1 MLIQKVKKF
10 LLFLSIALLL
20 FLAFSLQEG
29 VVVENGGSDI
39 DYGYLPHKDQ
49 EEDEDPGEGE
59 ERQTR
64 IAIIIDDLGNSFERD
79 KAISN
84 IDSTITLAVLPSRQD
99 TILTADY
106 FQDFERFQLIL
117 HLPLE
122 PLAPEDAEPN
132 MIMTDMN
139 EEQIGSILGEY
150 LNQLGD
156 YVVGVNNHKGSKYTS
171 NEEKMTVLLEE
182 LKNQGLFFVDSFTY
196 GKSVAYEAAKE
207 VGVKT
212 AKRDIF
218 LDNIDD
224 KTEIRK
230 QLWEAFELA
239 DKQGSAIAI
248 GHSKQ
253 NTISVLEEEMPKL
266 QEEGVEFV
274 KVSELLE

>member
-1 MLIQKVKKF
+1 MSTQKVKKF
-10 LLFLSIALLL
+10 LFALLIALLL
-20 FLAFSLQEG
+20 FLVFFLQEG
-29 VVVENGGSDI
+29 AVIEDGDSDI
-39 DYGYLPHKDQ
+39 DYGHFPHKDR
-49 EEDEDPGEGE
+49 EENEEPEE
-59 ERQTR
+59 SKERQTR
-64 IAIIIDDLGNSFERD
+64 IAVIIDDLGNSFERD

-84 IDSTITLAVLPSRQD
+84 IDSTVTLAVLPSRQD
-99 TILTADY
+99 TILAADY
-106 FQDFERFQLIL
+106 FQDFKRFQLIL

-132 MIMTDMN
+132 MIMTDMS
-139 EEQIGSILGEY
+139 EEQIESILGEY

-156 YVVGVNNHKGSKYTS
+156 YIVGANNHKGSKYTS

-182 LKNQGLFFVDSFTY
+182 LKNRELFFVDSFTY
-196 GKSVAYEAAKE
+196 GKSVAFEAAKE

-230 QLWEAFELA
+230 QLWDAVELA
-239 DKQGSAIAI
+239 NKQGSVVAI

-266 QEEGVEFV
+266 QDEGVEFV